1 MLEVLS
7 GCSALG
13 YENSSPSTVVPALS
27 TNPLER
33 LNREIKRRADVV
45 GVFPNP
51 EALLRLTTMVLI
63 EQHDEWAATNRRYL
77 AEGSLASLTHP
88 GELDEGVT
96 RQLNIV

>member
-1 MLEVLS
+1 
-7 GCSALG
+7 
-13 YENSSPSTVVPALS
+13 
-27 TNPLER
+27 
-33 LNREIKRRADVV
+33 
-45 GVFPNP
+45 
-51 EALLRLTTMVLI
+51 VLI